1 MSQKVPSWPDQFAY
15 ALGEAGWSEDEI
27 EDAIIEVRATC
38 AHAGHG
44 PRREFGDATSY
55 ARRLIRERS
64 GPPRVRRNRPRD
76 IIGVISGIIGIVLS
90 VLTASAAQSD
100 SDLALRSGGVVIAAI
115 VIGLALLGVVWS
127 RQMVSALTRG
137 GPIPV
142 LIVALVSLGVL
153 VAGYLLTPTS
163 IITLS
168 WPLAAVIALGALA
181 LSVLASWPHRPR
193 PSSEPTQVG
202 GTDSAPPWMQWLLV
216 FLYPLAAVLLV
227 LVNGVT

>member
-1 MSQKVPSWPDQFAY
+1 MPSWPDQFAY
-15 ALGEAGWSEDEI
+15 ALREAAWSEDEI

-55 ARRLIRERS
+55 ARRLIQERS

-76 IIGVISGIIGIVLS
+76 IIGVISGIIGIVAS
-90 VLTASAAQSD
+90 ALTASAAQD
-100 SDLALRSGGVVIAAI
+100 GSDLALRSGGLVIAAI
-115 VIGLALLGVVWS
+115 LIAFALLAVLWS
-127 RQMVSALTRG
+127 RQMMTALSRG

-153 VAGYLLTPTS
+153 VAGYLLTPAS
-163 IITLS
+163 VITVS
-168 WPLAAVIALGALA
+168 WPLAALVALGALA

-193 PSSEPTQVG
+193 ACDEPTQVG
-202 GTDSAPPWMQWLLV
+202 GADSAPPWLQWLVV
-216 FLYPLAAVLLV
+216 FLYPLAALLLV